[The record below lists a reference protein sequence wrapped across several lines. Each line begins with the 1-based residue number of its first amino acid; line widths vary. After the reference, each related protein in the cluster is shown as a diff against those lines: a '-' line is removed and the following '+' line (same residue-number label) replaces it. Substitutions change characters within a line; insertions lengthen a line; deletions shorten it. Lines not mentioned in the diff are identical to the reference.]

1 MTVKAV
7 EFGGVGTIPHI
18 LVEEDGVY
26 KQIPLK
32 TGITQI
38 ADVEIEKE

>member
-18 LVEEDGVY
+18 LIEENGEY
-26 KQIPLK
+26 KHIPIK
-32 TGITQI
+32 TGITHI
-38 ADVEIEKE
+38 DELKKEKK